1 MNNEICNA
9 IDKLAEKFGI
19 AVNWGNE
26 NVVPYIQ
33 DLIARY
39 SKLQIVHLGIWG
51 VILVILIIASII
63 GVIFSLTDKIEND
76 NISAVVLGFS
86 VIGMILCAL
95 IFPLVLYNFMGWIFV
110 PDMQFMEEVL
120 KIIK

>member
-1 MNNEICNA
+1 MDNEICNV

-26 NVVPYIQ
+26 NVMPYIQ
-33 DLIARY
+33 DLITRY
-39 SKLQIVHLGIWG
+39 SNLQIVNLGIWG

-86 VIGMILCAL
+86 VIGMIFFAL
-95 IFPLVLYNFMGWIFV
+95 IFPVVLYNLMGWIFV